1 MSHPSF
7 TLAFLTSH
15 PLWFLC
21 PLFPPF
27 IGEEMYWNKMLWC
40 SDCLLS
46 FCPVT
51 LLEACPMM
59 LYPLCLLKNA
69 LSFQLLS
76 SPVHTYS
83 HSCLLLLCGSHFQIV
98 FTGILGFLRSLSE
111 VYMLLYKQ
119 WEMSFPEMWMA
130 FQHYQTLPALYSVD
144 SVPAFTLF
152 PSMHTL
158 VELLFFLYRQY
169 THLTCTIS
177 GWRCSH

>member
-1 MSHPSF
+1 MAWKCTSDCVEDRCGVQVAEAGVNKGWCDSYYRTTIMSHPSF

-51 LLEACPMM
+51 LLEACPMT

-83 HSCLLLLCGSHFQIV
+83 HSCLLKILTFVLLF
-98 FTGILGFLRSLSE
+98 E
-111 VYMLLYKQ
+111 VYVSL
-119 WEMSFPEMWMA
+119 
-130 FQHYQTLPALYSVD
+130 TLWQPFSNCVYRNPRVPQKFIRGLSV
-144 SVPAFTLF
+144 
-152 PSMHTL
+152 
-158 VELLFFLYRQY
+158 
-169 THLTCTIS
+169 II
-177 GWRCSH
+177 